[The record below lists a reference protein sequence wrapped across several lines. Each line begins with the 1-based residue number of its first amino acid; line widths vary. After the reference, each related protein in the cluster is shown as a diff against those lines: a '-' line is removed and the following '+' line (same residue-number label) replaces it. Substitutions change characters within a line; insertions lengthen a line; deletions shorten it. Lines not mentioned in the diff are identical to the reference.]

1 MNPDTIIAV
10 FRGGVSP
17 EREVSLGSGAAA
29 LASLRRSFPRV
40 VDCEIADRA
49 IPDGVA
55 AGTHV
60 VFTTLHG
67 VFGEDGGMQA
77 LLEAGGIAYCGCDA
91 ASSRL
96 CFNKQETKRVV
107 ERAGVPIARGT
118 CAGRE
123 RVDAADEIFAGF
135 GPYLVVKPNCQGS
148 SVGLAF
154 VETPEKLAACLGAAG
169 DDGCVIEQR
178 IEGREATVGVL
189 DGLAL
194 GVVEI
199 RPRSGA
205 FDYSSKY
212 TKGLSEYFAPAPF
225 DLATTAM
232 LQRHSETV
240 FKVCGCRDFA
250 RVDYIVTD
258 RGPVFLEVN
267 TLPGLMETSLLPMSA
282 QCEGLDFDAL
292 VRRMI
297 TPALERNE
305 SARAAGSGG
314 PAR

>member
-1 MNPDTIIAV
+1 MNTDTIIAV

-17 EREVSLGSGAAA
+17 EREVSLRSGEAV
-29 LASLRRSFPRV
+29 LASLRRSFPNV
-40 VDCEIADRA
+40 IDCEIADRA
-49 IPDGVA
+49 IPEGIA

-77 LLEAGGIAYCGCDA
+77 LLEARGIAYCGCDA

-96 CFNKQETKRVV
+96 CFNKHEAKATVK
-107 ERAGVPIARGT
+107 RAGVPTARGMW
-118 CAGRE
+118 AGRE
-123 RVDAADEIFAGF
+123 RVESASEIFAEF

-154 VETPEKLAACLGAAG
+154 VETPEKLAACLSAAG
-169 DDGCVIEQR
+169 DDGCIIEQR
-178 IEGREATVGVL
+178 IEGREVTAGVL

-199 RPRSGA
+199 RPRSSA
-205 FDYSSKY
+205 FDYASKY
-212 TKGLSEYFAPAPF
+212 TKGHTEYFAPAPL
-225 DLATTAM
+225 DLATTAT
-232 LQRHSETV
+232 LQRHAETA
-240 FKVCGCRDFA
+240 FKSCGCRDFA
-250 RVDYIVTD
+250 RVDFIVAD

-282 QCEGLDFDAL
+282 QCEDLDFDAL
-292 VRRMI
+292 IKRMI
-297 TPALERNE
+297 APALARNSSTPA
-305 SARAAGSGG
+305 ARS
-314 PAR
+314 PDPKP